1 MNTRVATASDVPA
14 LECLINA
21 AFLVERFFKR
31 GDRITADGIRRQQ
44 AQGTFLL
51 LERDGD
57 PIGTVYVAL
66 RGDRGYIGMVSVDPE
81 RQGSGYGRAL
91 MAAAEDYCLRNGA
104 RHADLR
110 IVNLREELPPFYRRL
125 GYVESGTEPFSEPA
139 EATQPCHF
147 ILMTKPLTS
156 KEI

>member
-1 MNTRVATASDVPA
+1 
-14 LECLINA
+14 
-21 AFLVERFFKR
+21 
-31 GDRITADGIRRQQ
+31 
-44 AQGTFLL
+44 
-51 LERDGD
+51 
-57 PIGTVYVAL
+57 
-66 RGDRGYIGMVSVDPE
+66 MVSVDPE